1 MTCCQ
6 ACHDISSLP
15 PDSDAQQSAA
25 PGDTCKFASSAKHD
39 AALCICKLCGAA
51 LYVLCGSE
59 VCLEIQMF
67 NTPVQTKNARER
79 LAATFVEGQAMPEG
93 FGGEA
98 TMQDLLRL
106 VLCAHIACDRDV
118 KRSSNIVSEEDAQVG
133 LCFWQCSDVGV
144 IDTMRFIS
152 KST

>member
-1 MTCCQ
+1 MC
-6 ACHDISSLP
+6 
-15 PDSDAQQSAA
+15 
-25 PGDTCKFASSAKHD
+25 
-39 AALCICKLCGAA
+39 
-51 LYVLCGSE
+51 
-59 VCLEIQMF
+59 

-79 LAATFVEGQAMPEG
+79 LAATFVEGQTMPEG

-133 LCFWQCSDVGV
+133 LCSRQRSDVGV
-144 IDTMRFIS
+144 IDTVPYIS
-152 KST
+152 KSTQFPISITLWYEGTAT